1 VLRGVRLV
9 LLGKQ
14 GAGKGTQCVQLSRHY
29 VVPHIS
35 TGDIFRAAMKAGT
48 PMGKLAKTFVDNGQ
62 LVPDEIVIGIAAER
76 LSERDARSRGFILD
90 GFPRTTHQAEAL
102 EKLLKPLNL
111 DAVIDLAVSTEL
123 VLERLASRRVCS
135 SCGHNYSV
143 HVPPSHKWRC
153 DHCGGDVIQRDD
165 DREEAIKV
173 RLDAYEA
180 QTSPLIT
187 WYESRGLL
195 DTIDGS
201 RSPDEVFEAAVEAI
215 TRRHGGQITVSE
227 PERT

>member
-1 VLRGVRLV
+1 MLRGVRLV

-48 PMGKLAKTFVDNGQ
+48 PMGKLAKTFVDDGQ

-76 LSERDARSRGFILD
+76 LSERDARSRGFVLD

-102 EKLLKPLNL
+102 DKLLTPLKL
-111 DAVIDLAVSTEL
+111 DAVIDLKVPTEL

-143 HVPPSHKWRC
+143 QVPPSHKWRC
-153 DHCGGDVIQRDD
+153 DHCGGDVIQRED

-173 RLDAYEA
+173 RLDAYEE
-180 QTSPLIT
+180 QTSPLIS
-187 WYESRGLL
+187 WYQHRGLL
-195 DTIDGS
+195 ETVDGS
-201 RSPDEVFEAAVEAI
+201 QSPEAVFDDAVAAI
-215 TRRHGGQITVSE
+215 TRRHHGN
-227 PERT
+227 P